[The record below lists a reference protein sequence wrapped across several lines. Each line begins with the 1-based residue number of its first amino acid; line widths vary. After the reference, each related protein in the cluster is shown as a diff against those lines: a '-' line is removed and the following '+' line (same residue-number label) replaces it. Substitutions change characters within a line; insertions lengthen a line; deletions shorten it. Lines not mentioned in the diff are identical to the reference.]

1 MTRPITIRQLELR
14 VRDGAVPWEEDTPYP
29 TVDLVLD
36 GRDLRDWV
44 RTVLPAGAED
54 VPYLGHPVD
63 ADLRSL
69 LLGRWSG
76 DGPSDGSGFGE
87 DFDGRVALLGC
98 TCTVIGCG
106 PLVARITVDEDA
118 GTVTWS
124 DFSRYRGPHVDY
136 DPLELRFELGAYERA
151 IEDFLSR

>member
-1 MTRPITIRQLELR
+1 MTITIRRLELR
-14 VRDGAVPWEEDTPYP
+14 VREGAVPWDEETAYP
-29 TVDLVLD
+29 TVDLILD

-44 RTVLPAGAED
+44 RTVLPAGEEE
-54 VPYLGHPVD
+54 VPYLGHHVD
-63 ADLRSL
+63 ADLRAL

-76 DGPSDGSGFGE
+76 DGPSDGSGFSE

-106 PLVARITVDEDA
+106 PLVARITVDEEA

-124 DFSRYRGPHVDY
+124 EFSRYRGPHVDY
-136 DPLELRFELGAYERA
+136 DPLGLEFDLAGYLRA
-151 IEDFLSR
+151 IEEFESR